1 MGAERDEDGDDLARA
16 AAAAAGFAKPG
27 ERVEAILAAEPAP
40 GRRVYLCAFAGPAG
54 LSWLALDESFGPV
67 SSRALLREAVS
78 IAALCELADE
88 QAGREPHARVAS
100 PEYLDAAGT
109 PELASAFGSVQ
120 SLTEEVESAYRVEL
134 S

>member
-1 MGAERDEDGDDLARA
+1 
-16 AAAAAGFAKPG
+16 
-27 ERVEAILAAEPAP
+27 
-40 GRRVYLCAFAGPAG
+40 
-54 LSWLALDESFGPV
+54 LDEGFRPV
-67 SSRALLREAVS
+67 SSRASLREAVS

-100 PEYLDAAGT
+100 PEYLDEAGT

-120 SLTEEVESAYRVEL
+120 SLTEEVEGAYRIEL

>member
-1 MGAERDEDGDDLARA
+1 MAAGRDDGADDLGRA
-16 AAAAAGFAKPG
+16 ADAAAGYVRPG

-54 LSWLALDESFGPV
+54 RSWLALDEGFRPV
-67 SSRALLREAVS
+67 SSRASLREAVS

-100 PEYLDAAGT
+100 PEYLDEAGT

-120 SLTEEVESAYRVEL
+120 SLTEEVEGAYRIEL